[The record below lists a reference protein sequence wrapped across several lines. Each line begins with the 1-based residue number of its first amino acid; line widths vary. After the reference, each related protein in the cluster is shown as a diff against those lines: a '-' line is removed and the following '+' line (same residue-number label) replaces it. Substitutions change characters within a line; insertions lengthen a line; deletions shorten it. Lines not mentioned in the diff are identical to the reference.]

1 MMKLKTFVALGL
13 LGAIAA
19 ASPVLAQETLIA
31 FPGIN
36 INITPGGSGNSG
48 GSSGSERLPA
58 SNDTSFKGFSGQY
71 SEYAD
76 TYNGFKIKVPAE
88 FNLTDKGMTTNWNGP
103 LMDGGSALI
112 YINAAPLKG
121 VPSKTAYEI
130 NLKSKKEDRN
140 YTEVVPVTVK
150 MGNKTAYAF
159 RCKEAPNK
167 PGTPD
172 TKAPTDHHRWHLMV
186 FGNETVYTLGF
197 TGPFASFQSNKLQPT
212 YETVIN
218 SVELMPLAKR

>member
-1 MMKLKTFVALGL
+1 MKLKTFGMLSVVSVI
-13 LGAIAA
+13 AIAA
-19 ASPVLAQETLIA
+19 PLMGQHHLMA

-36 INITPGGSGNSG
+36 INITPGGGNNNSDSKPAPSE
-48 GSSGSERLPA
+48 SSQ
-58 SNDTSFKGFSGQY
+58 SFKGFSGQY
-71 SEYAD
+71 AEYAD
-76 TYNGFKIKVPAE
+76 TYNGFKIKIPTE

-140 YTEVVPVTVK
+140 YVEVVPVTVK
-150 MGNKTAYAF
+150 MGNKTAFAF

-172 TKAPTDHHRWHLMV
+172 TKSPTDHHRWHLMV

-197 TGPFASFQSNKLQPT
+197 TGPFAAFQSNKLQVT
-212 YETVIN
+212 YEDVIK
-218 SVELMPLAKR
+218 SVELLPLGKG

>member
-1 MMKLKTFVALGL
+1 MKMKTFVVAGL
-13 LGAIAA
+13 LSAIALA
-19 ASPVLAQETLIA
+19 TPGVAQETLIA

-36 INITPGGSGNSG
+36 INITPAGNNNNDSK
-48 GSSGSERLPA
+48 PA
-58 SNDTSFKGFSGQY
+58 DNNSTSTPQSFKGFSGQ
-71 SEYAD
+71 STEYAD
-76 TYNGFKIKVPAE
+76 TYNGFKIKIPTE
-88 FNLTDKGMTTNWNGP
+88 FNLTDKGMTTTWNGP

-112 YINAAPLKG
+112 YINAAPMKG
-121 VPSKTAYEI
+121 VASKTVYEI
-130 NLKSKKEDRN
+130 NLKSKKDDRN

-172 TKAPTDHHRWHLMV
+172 AKAPTDIHRWHLMV

-197 TGPFASFQSNKLQPT
+197 TGPFASFQSNKLQAT
-212 YETVIN
+212 YDNVIK
-218 SVELMPLAKR
+218 SVELVPMSGR

>member
-1 MMKLKTFVALGL
+1 MMKKTFSLIGLVSTIAIVAPLIHQNAL
-13 LGAIAA
+13 L
-19 ASPVLAQETLIA
+19 A

-36 INITPGGSGNSG
+36 INITPGNSNSG
-48 GSSGSERLPA
+48 DNNQPTNNTPSS
-58 SNDTSFKGFSGQY
+58 FQGFSGQY
-71 SEYAD
+71 SDYAD
-76 TYNGFKIKVPAE
+76 TYNGFKIKIPAE

-112 YINAAPLKG
+112 YVNAAPLKG

-130 NLKSKKEDRN
+130 NLKSKKDDRN
-140 YTEVVPVTVK
+140 YVEVVPVTVK
-150 MGNKTAYAF
+150 MGNQTAYAF

-197 TGPFASFQSNKLQPT
+197 TGPFASFQSNKLQSV
-212 YETVIN
+212 YETVIK
-218 SVELMPLAKR
+218 SVELIPLAKR